1 MVPSFRYHLLTLVA
15 VFLALGLGMVIGI
28 AYLQGPTVDSLT
40 RQVREL
46 NLRFTTEV
54 APLREENRS
63 MAEGIAAL
71 RRQVTQ
77 AVGLSGKAAVVRTG
91 DYPEA
96 ARAVREVLTEAGL
109 TVQNT
114 TVVPH
119 EFPVKARLAMDR
131 IVARLSATRPQLQPR
146 TDQVIKIVA
155 ENVARGG
162 ASTELET
169 LRDLGL
175 VETDGSYAQSVDYV
189 VIVGGAGADYE
200 NRSATV
206 DLPLIDALKSLGVR
220 VAYVEPRDVGQSSL
234 RAVADRDI
242 AVIRSVD
249 TDLGRIGLVLAL
261 REDQGARGRSPNR
274 AQFAPVSARLR

>member
-1 MVPSFRYHLLTLVA
+1 
-15 VFLALGLGMVIGI
+15 
-28 AYLQGPTVDSLT
+28 
-40 RQVREL
+40 
-46 NLRFTTEV
+46 
-54 APLREENRS
+54 
-63 MAEGIAAL
+63 
-71 RRQVTQ
+71 
-77 AVGLSGKAAVVRTG
+77 
-91 DYPEA
+91 
-96 ARAVREVLTEAGL
+96 
-109 TVQNT
+109 
-114 TVVPH
+114 
-119 EFPVKARLAMDR
+119 
-131 IVARLSATRPQLQPR
+131 
-146 TDQVIKIVA
+146 VA

>member
-1 MVPSFRYHLLTLVA
+1 MVPSLRYHLLTLVA

-63 MAEGIAAL
+63 MVEGIASL
-71 RRQVTQ
+71 RRQVTK
-77 AVGLSGKAAVVRTG
+77 AVGLSGKAAVIRTG

-119 EFPVKARLAMDR
+119 EFPVKAKLAMDR
-131 IVARLSATRPQLQPR
+131 IVARFAAGRPQLQPQ
-146 TDQVIKIVA
+146 TDQVIEIVA

-162 ASTELET
+162 ANAELEA

-175 VETDGSYAQSVDYV
+175 VETDGNYAQSVDYV

-200 NRSATV
+200 NRSAAV
-206 DLPLIDALKSLGVR
+206 DLPLIDALKNLGVR
-220 VAYVEPRDVGQSSL
+220 VAYVEPKEVGQSSL
-234 RAVADRDI
+234 RAVADRDV
-242 AVIRSVD
+242 AVIRNVD

-261 REDQGARGRSPNR
+261 REDQRTRERSQNR
-274 AQFAPVSARLR
+274 AQFARPSARLR

>member
-54 APLREENRS
+54 APLREENRT
-63 MAEGIAAL
+63 MAEGIASL

-77 AVGLSGKAAVVRTG
+77 AVGLSGKAAVIRTG

-131 IVARLSATRPQLQPR
+131 IVARLSAGRPQLQAR
-146 TDQVIKIVA
+146 TDQVVKIVA

-175 VETDGSYAQSVDYV
+175 VETDGNYAQSVDYV

-261 REDQGARGRSPNR
+261 REDQGARGRAPNR
-274 AQFAPVSARLR
+274 AQFAPVAARMR